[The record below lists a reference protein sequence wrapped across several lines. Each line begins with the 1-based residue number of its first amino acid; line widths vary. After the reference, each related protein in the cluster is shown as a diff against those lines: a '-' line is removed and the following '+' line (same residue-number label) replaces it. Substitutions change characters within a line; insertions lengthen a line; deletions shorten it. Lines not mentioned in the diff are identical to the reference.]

1 MINDDKGGKYIV
13 LWLPSEFDEV
23 MLSTP
28 GESREEITNE
38 GRAAFVSGMLMAL
51 ADVMGFPHVKEQ
63 FIAHNMAEQEEQDST

>member
-1 MINDDKGGKYIV
+1 MMNEKDGKYIV

-28 GESREEITNE
+28 GESREITNA

-51 ADVMGFPHVKEQ
+51 ADVMGFPHVKAQ